1 MVGVLKGYDQLVNM
15 VLDDTV
21 EYLRG
26 ELFVWSAIPLQLL
39 LLPWPRLGPHHMV
52 PLFSPSACS
61 LADASDPTTTT
72 EETRTLGLVVCRG
85 PNVTVLSPED
95 GMVEIENPFLAAGE
109 EGGEE

>member
-1 MVGVLKGYDQLVNM
+1 MFR
-15 VLDDTV
+15 
-21 EYLRG
+21 LR
-26 ELFVWSAIPLQLL
+26 LRFHQVQ
-39 LLPWPRLGPHHMV
+39 PR
-52 PLFSPSACS
+52 CS
-61 LADASDPTTTT
+61 LRARPCADASDPTTTT